1 MKVLIDNGH
10 GEFTPGKRSP
20 DGEFCEWLFN
30 REISHSIVA
39 ALNASG
45 ITAELLVRR
54 RCGYRGRLLH
64 PEEDKMSYLTMPAS

>member
-20 DGEFCEWLFN
+20 DGEFREWLFN

-39 ALNASG
+39 ALNASN
-45 ITAELLVRR
+45 ITAELLHFQ
-54 RCGYRGRLLH
+54 GQ
-64 PEEDKMSYLTMPAS
+64 D